1 MGEVRLDAAEV
12 RALAQRVL
20 DGAEALDEIRWPTMA
35 HDALMGSSVG
45 AATAIPQVAERL
57 ADLVAHL
64 RTWASAARTA
74 ANALER
80 ADLNHVDRLG
90 EPR

>member
-12 RALAQRVL
+12 HALAQRVL
-20 DGAEALDEIRWPTMA
+20 DGAEVLDEIRWPTMA
-35 HDALMGSSVG
+35 RDALMGSSVG
-45 AATAIPQVAERL
+45 PATAIPEVEERL

-74 ANALER
+74 AAALEQ
-80 ADLNHVDRLG
+80 ADVNHVDRLG